1 MTKDPKIPFVP
12 REGLSG
18 ANAPLLPGGRSVS
31 ANARLAGAIGGS
43 PTPIGARE
51 FEFTAGDFDRVRKLI
66 YQQAGISLAASKQD
80 MVYSR
85 LARRLRATGLKSFAA
100 YLERLERGD
109 KVEWEAFVN
118 SLTTNLTSFFR
129 ESHHFPILA
138 ERLKN
143 KVAGEPFRI
152 WCSAS
157 STGEEPYSI
166 AMTVLETL
174 SAPSQVSVIASDI
187 DTNVLA
193 TASAGEYG
201 ADRVE
206 RLSPE
211 RLRRFFDRKG
221 DRFVVKPELRRMI
234 NFQRV
239 NLLDATWSVKGPF
252 DVIFCRNVM
261 IYFDKPTQYKIL
273 AKFAPLIHRDG
284 LLIAGHSESF
294 LHASDIFQSAGKTVY
309 RLAQRR

>member
-1 MTKDPKIPFVP
+1 MAIDPKLPP
-12 REGLSG
+12 RAGS
-18 ANAPLLPGGRSVS
+18 RFSSVS
-31 ANARLAGAIGGS
+31 ASVQTPSPLVGGS
-43 PTPIGARE
+43 RE
-51 FEFTAGDFDRVRKLI
+51 FDFTAADFERVRKLI

-85 LARRLRATGLKSFAA
+85 LARRLRATGLKSFAV

-109 KVEWEAFVN
+109 KVEWEAFIN

-129 ESHHFPILA
+129 EAHHFPILA
-138 ERLKN
+138 EHLK
-143 KVAGEPFRI
+143 KRSSTEPFRI

-174 SAPSQVSVIASDI
+174 SSISHVSIVASDI
-187 DTNVLA
+187 DTSVLA
-193 TASAGEYG
+193 TASAGEY
-201 ADRVE
+201 APDRVDRME
-206 RLSPE
+206 PE

-221 DRFVVKPELRRMI
+221 DRYVAKPELKRQI
-234 NFQRV
+234 NFQRL
-239 NLLDATWSVKGPF
+239 NLLDPVWSLKGPF

-273 AKFAPLIHRDG
+273 SRFAPLLKADG
-284 LLIAGHSESF
+284 VLIAGHSESF
-294 LHASDIFQSAGKTVY
+294 LHAADLFSSVGKTVY
-309 RLAQRR
+309 QLARRP